1 MQRPDSTP
9 LSSAD
14 SFSLAQSPASGQ
26 NPFGSNSV
34 LFVRSVR
41 HQDLQTIADV
51 LVSSFHSPEGTF
63 GWLYP
68 LLRLGIY
75 EDLRNRLHSRTQ
87 HYACLVAVSRRF
99 ASSPFDLASID
110 PSGINPSGI
119 DLINTNGAEVE
130 ADRLVG
136 TVELSVRSRSL
147 NPVLQT
153 RYPYLSNLAVLAEC
167 RRQGVALKLLQTCE
181 RIALDWGF
189 QEVYLHVLENNHQAR
204 RLYWKAGYRLKG
216 IHINPLGFVLGR
228 PRQLLLYKRLSS

>member
-14 SFSLAQSPASGQ
+14 SFFLAQPSASGR
-26 NPFGSNSV
+26 NSFGSNSA

-41 HQDLQTIADV
+41 HQDLQSIADV

-75 EDLRNRLHSRTQ
+75 EDLRNRLYSRTQ

-99 ASSPFDLASID
+99 DSSLLDLASVD
-110 PSGINPSGI
+110 PSGIDP
-119 DLINTNGAEVE
+119 INTNGAEAE

-136 TVELSVRSRSL
+136 TVELSVRSRSF
-147 NPVLQT
+147 NPFLQT

-216 IHINPLGFVLGR
+216 IHITPLGFVLGR
-228 PRQLLLYKRLSS
+228 PRQLLLCKRLSS